1 MHTLFTALLRPIKGI
16 WSSLFGPKMPAL
28 EGREH
33 KESSASKHYTIYTCQ
48 SVNGQW
54 AAKGFPTDD
63 GWVVM
68 AGSTIRSEKLP
79 PSTSTSILR
88 SRMDLITAQLV
99 GSSESGLLTFY
110 QDVEFTS
117 ASAAACAVWGSSSN
131 GHTAWVDNNGHTYKK
146 NLHLSYTWN
155 LETN

>member
-1 MHTLFTALLRPIKGI
+1 MHTLFATLLRAIKGI
-16 WSSLFGPKMPAL
+16 WSALFSPEPRK
-28 EGREH
+28 H
-33 KESSASKHYTIYTCQ
+33 KESSASKHHTIYTCQ

-68 AGSTIRSEKLP
+68 AGSTIRSEELP
-79 PSTSTSILR
+79 ASTSGRILR

-99 GSSESGLLTFY
+99 GSSKSGLLTFY
-110 QDVEFTS
+110 EDVEFSS
-117 ASAAACAVWGSSSN
+117 ASAAACVIWGSSSN
-131 GHTAWVDNNGHTYKK
+131 GRTAWVDNNDNTYKK
-146 NLHLSYTWN
+146 NLALSYTWN